1 MQTFSC
7 LFLGKASARL
17 MFNSLLNISVWAFE
31 KTLAKLVNGIPEEYY
46 LEQLEADR
54 KQ

>member
-7 LFLGKASARL
+7 LFLGKASACL
-17 MFNSLLNISVWAFE
+17 LFNSLFNISMWAFG

-46 LEQLEADR
+46 FEQPEADR
-54 KQ
+54 MQ